1 MTLPARVVVG
11 ERRDGARDRVTMCS
25 TSSSR
30 GVSFRFF
37 SGTTASS
44 DDCSGSGSFRL
55 LRILPFEV
63 GLEVEVRAEEGIAE
77 RMAMGLSTGRTR
89 GSREEGRVAPE
100 AVARE
105 EEEDSAAARLR
116 PLSVVPARSIL
127 VVFLPSLCFPAKA
140 LLDPVS
146 PKFSCAS
153 CRIDFVA
160 NRSPTSPPSL
170 CCQRPV
176 HQSLSGFYESRI
188 PLAGAAA
195 RGNPRVALSTRIG
208 VV

>member
-55 LRILPFEV
+55 LSILPFEV
-63 GLEVEVRAEEGIAE
+63 GLEVEGRAEEGVAE

-127 VVFLPSLCFPAKA
+127 VVFLPSLSFPVKA
-140 LLDPVS
+140 LLDPVP

-153 CRIDFVA
+153 CRIDSVA
-160 NRSPTSPPSL
+160 NGFSDIPTVPL
-170 CCQRPV
+170 
-176 HQSLSGFYESRI
+176 LSE
-188 PLAGAAA
+188 
-195 RGNPRVALSTRIG
+195 IG
-208 VV
+208 P